1 MNQILQRKRDFKG
14 EYFVCLSQCPWSIGH
29 LSVLQKLLHH
39 QFIFICVF
47 LGLGIPVHACTVNN
61 RMPMEVLKIEKY
73 TFTGISKTG
82 GKQCHSIVQK
92 IIRSSVIF
100 SNYASLVECFHG
112 FDKEITAVF
121 LYPGINTSIF
131 LSSKNVFSQSLGWK
145 FFFFSKFSLLKSMVV
160 IQHAI
165 YTCNLL

>member
-1 MNQILQRKRDFKG
+1 
-14 EYFVCLSQCPWSIGH
+14 
-29 LSVLQKLLHH
+29 
-39 QFIFICVF
+39 
-47 LGLGIPVHACTVNN
+47 
-61 RMPMEVLKIEKY
+61 MEVLKIEKY

-145 FFFFSKFSLLKSMVV
+145 FFFFFKIQYIGKHGCNPARHLHLQPV
-160 IQHAI
+160 IKMFNTQ
-165 YTCNLL
+165 YNCFEF